1 MSVDAAKFRT
11 DFAEFSDITQYP
23 DSVITFWLGVGVNL
37 LPADRWDTMLD
48 FGLELFTA
56 HHVVISSRESNGTPG
71 AVTGPH
77 SAEAVDKVSY
87 STDTQSVALTDGGFW
102 NMTSYGIQ
110 FLQLARLI
118 GAGGIQVG
126 ANPSC
131 PGTPYP
137 CP

>member
-11 DFAEFSDITQYP
+11 DFSEFSDATKYP
-23 DSVITFWLGVGVNL
+23 DSVITFWLGVGTAL
-37 LPADRWDTMLD
+37 LPSDRWDTLLD
-48 FGLELFTA
+48 TGLELYTA
-56 HHVVISSRESNGTPG
+56 HHVVIASRETSGTPG

-77 SAEAVDKVSY
+77 SAEAVDKVSF
-87 STDTQSVALTDGGFW
+87 SMDTQAVTLTDGAFW

-110 FLQLARLI
+110 FLQLARMI

-126 ANPSC
+126 ANPNC
-131 PGTPYP
+131 PGTPLP

>member
-11 DFAEFSDITQYP
+11 DFPEFSDTVKYP
-23 DSVITFWLGVGVNL
+23 DGVITFWLGVASTC
-37 LPADRWDTMLD
+37 LPSDRWDTLLD
-48 FGLELFTA
+48 HGTELFTA
-56 HHVVISSRESNGTPG
+56 HHVVISSRETTSTNTG

-87 STDTQSVALTDGGFW
+87 SMDSQAVTIADGDFW

-110 FLQLARLI
+110 FLRLARMI

-126 ANPSC
+126 A
-131 PGTPYP
+131 PG
-137 CP
+137 C

>member
-1 MSVDAAKFRT
+1 MSVDAAKFRS
-11 DFAEFSDITQYP
+11 DFPELSDTAKYP
-23 DSVITFWLGVGVNL
+23 EAVITFWLGVGVNL
-37 LPADRWDTMLD
+37 LPADRWDSMLD

-56 HHVVISSRESNGTPG
+56 HHVVIASRESTGTPG

-87 STDTQSVALTDGGFW
+87 SMDTQAVTLTDGAFW

-110 FLQLARLI
+110 FLQLARMM

-126 ANPSC
+126 AGC
-131 PGTPYP
+131 GQPGTLG
-137 CP
+137 